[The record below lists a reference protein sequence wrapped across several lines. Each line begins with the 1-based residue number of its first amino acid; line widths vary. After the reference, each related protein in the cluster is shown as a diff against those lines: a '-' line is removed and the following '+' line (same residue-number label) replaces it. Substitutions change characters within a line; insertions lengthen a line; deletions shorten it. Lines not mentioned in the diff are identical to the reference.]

1 MNLTPE
7 EKAIGKENFYA
18 AVGGSPELTRREFI
32 KGTIAAGVVSGA
44 GLGAMYFKYTKVD
57 KPVRVGFIGTGDE
70 GGVLIGA
77 LTPQYVEV
85 AAIADIRPYNVHRAF
100 HGDWSSDNAIKVR
113 TGLMGKYGWKSE
125 DQAQKNVQVYGDY
138 NDLIADKDKLGIEAV
153 VIALPLHLHAPA
165 AIKAMQNGLHVLT
178 EKLMGHSVAACKE
191 MGRVSQQTG
200 MLLATGHQRHYSVLY
215 DNAVDCIRQGLIGD
229 LHHIRAQWHRKAD
242 TWSPPVPG
250 LANTSHAKDLADLA
264 KQLDKASPKDR
275 DALKKQIAELGA
287 NDSDI
292 KLALQW
298 VDLNEKLKS
307 KSVAP
312 KDIDTLQKRIAQV
325 EMQMRDAGVQAA
337 NYGYLQ
343 KTIADGE
350 QISPLEELIRWRL
363 WQRTGGGL
371 MAELGSHQLDA
382 SGIFVGA
389 IPGNPE
395 HEKVLPLT
403 VQAVGGRHLLSPH
416 RECEDHVYC
425 MYEFPK
431 PGYWADDKKTEVK
444 DESKKLVVTYSTI
457 NGNGFGDYGECV
469 MGTKGTLV
477 LQQERDVMLYKDADT
492 KTNVGV
498 VTDKGGKPA
507 LDTTESGSA
516 AAAVGKLALES
527 GPPSRGYTEE
537 IEHWAWCIRNRS
549 PENLPKCHP
558 KVALGDAV
566 IALTTNIAIRNPNK
580 ESRIVF
586 NHDWF
591 EIDSDETPDG
601 VKPDVKKY
609 T

>member
-18 AVGGSPELTRREFI
+18 AVGGTPDLTRREFI
-32 KGTIAAGVVSGA
+32 KGTVAAGVVAGS

-57 KPVRVGFIGTGDE
+57 KPVRIGFIGTGDE

-77 LTPQYVEV
+77 LTPSYVEV

-113 TGLMGKYGWKSE
+113 TGLMKKYDWKTE
-125 DQAQKNVQVYGDY
+125 DQARDNVKVYGDY
-138 NDLIADKDKLGIEAV
+138 NELIADKDKLGIEAV
-153 VIALPLHLHAPA
+153 IIALPLHLHAPA
-165 AIKAMQNGLHVLT
+165 AIAAMQAGLHVLT
-178 EKLMGHSVAACKE
+178 EKLMGYNVGLCKD
-191 MGRVSQQTG
+191 MGRVSKQTN

-229 LHHIRAQWHRKAD
+229 VHHIRAQWHRKAD
-242 TWSPPVPG
+242 TWSPAVPG
-250 LANTSHAKDLADLA
+250 VSNTSKSQELAELQRAFD
-264 KQLDKASPKDR
+264 QVPPKDKE
-275 DALKKQIAELGA
+275 DLSKPIAVFKAKLSE
-287 NDSDI
+287 SDR
-292 KLALQW
+292 KLAEQW
-298 VDLNEKLKS
+298 VDLKKKLD
-307 KSVAP
+307 VANP
-312 KDIDTLQKRIAQV
+312 KDIDLLQKRITQV
-325 EMQMRDAGVQAA
+325 EYQMQDAGVKAE
-337 NYGYLQ
+337 NFGYQ
-343 KTIADGE
+343 SKTLPNGDLIA
-350 QISPLEELIRWRL
+350 PLEELIRWRL
-363 WQRTGGGL
+363 WERTGGGL

-382 SGIFVGA
+382 SGIFVSA
-389 IPGNPE
+389 IDPK
-395 HEKVLPLT
+395 HEKALPLT
-403 VQAVGGRHLLSPH
+403 VQAVGGRHLLPPH

-431 PGYWADDKKTEVK
+431 PGYWKDDAKTEVK

-469 MGTKGTLV
+469 MGDKGTL
-477 LQQERDVMLYKDADT
+477 LLLQERDVMLYKDADT
-492 KTNVGV
+492 KTSVGV
-498 VTDKGGKPA
+498 VEKGGKAA

-566 IALTTNIAIRNPNK
+566 IALTTNVAIRNPQK

-586 NHDWF
+586 EHAWF
-591 EIDSDETPDG
+591 DIDKDETPDG
-601 VKPDVKKY
+601 SKPAVKVS
-609 T
+609 